1 MRNVT
6 VYTDG
11 ALRRYKTF
19 IVGAWAF
26 YMYNTDAGFSHAEI
40 EEYQGITNNQME
52 TKAVTQAVLAA
63 PDHAMIDLYTDSQY
77 VVLGINR
84 NFVSKTNKS
93 YWHDLKQA
101 LTIKHSQIKVHHV
114 MGHQDNVGNNIADLS
129 MRAMLDELVA
139 KRKSLKK

>member
-1 MRNVT
+1 MRSKGIDADDNTFYT
-6 VYTDG
+6 VKEGESVVQKKNKITIPVYV
-11 ALRRYKTF
+11 A
-19 IVGAWAF
+19 
-26 YMYNTDAGFSHAEI
+26 YNS
-40 EEYQGITNNQME
+40 
-52 TKAVTQAVLAA
+52 AV
-63 PDHAMIDLYTDSQY
+63 DSQY

-93 YWHDLKQA
+93 YWRDLKQA

-139 KRKSLKK
+139 KRKNHKK